1 MSDEERNLW
10 ANIIFLCHPHHTTV
24 DKIEPESYSVKTLHQ
39 WKDRREKGRISEL
52 NGLRNFTEERLQEM
66 IEDAMEEQSERIEV
80 ALSRLAVIDVEAAEI
95 LRRTVEELGDM
106 RRIGLFSL
114 DPDIVGLLYESA
126 NKINLDPDTVSL
138 LSVSAATLNNAL
150 NVDMLEKLNAAA
162 GHLSGIVSNLQ
173 EALEQQRRGR

>member
-1 MSDEERNLW
+1 M
-10 ANIIFLCHPHHTTV
+10 